1 MFTPWLNTRVLD
13 LVNTWFNIE
22 FLYPSLTKEPFFHQK
37 NQVLKME
44 VLTYISCMDTAY
56 VS

>member
-22 FLYPSLTKEPFFHQK
+22 FLHPSPTKEPFFHQK
-37 NQVLKME
+37 NEVLKME